1 MSSTSNTLLEK
12 TLLELYYRGR
22 EQELNRIYPR
32 VLALLT
38 YHMIGMNQ
46 GIEALKVLKNG
57 KVRLSVWADREIC
70 LPDEIKTV
78 VQTLQA
84 DDRTETMEWLE
95 KIKDSFDYLFIPVLS
110 FSLVSQL
117 IQFNDDHPFVRLILW
132 SLLSG
137 KRVAALTA
145 GADPYN
151 KTWGEQ
157 RLHQGSPLLKQ
168 ELRKQMERLRGYGV
182 LLIEISQMEEW
193 LAADVRRKKKVITS
207 EDIQSL
213 VLNKQQR
220 LIVPGDTIVTPL
232 AADLAEE
239 SRIQIDRE

>member
-1 MSSTSNTLLEK
+1 MMRRKLLEK
-12 TLLELYYRGR
+12 TFLELYYRGR
-22 EQELNRIYPR
+22 EHELDRIYPR

-46 GIEALKVLKNG
+46 GIEALKILKDEN
-57 KVRLSVWADREIC
+57 VRLSVWADREIY
-70 LPDEIKTV
+70 LPHELKNV
-78 VQTLQA
+78 VQTLQI
-84 DDRTETMEWLE
+84 DDRTRTMEWLE
-95 KIKDSFDYLFIPVLS
+95 NIKESFDYLFIPVLS

-117 IQFNDDHPFVRLILW
+117 IWFNDDHPFVRLILW

-137 KRVAALTA
+137 KRVAALSA

-157 RLHQGSPLLKQ
+157 GFNRGSPLLKQ
-168 ELRKQMERLRGYGV
+168 ELRKQLERLRGFGV
-182 LLIEISQMEEW
+182 SVIESSQIPDW
-193 LAADVRRKKKVITS
+193 LATGVHRKKKVITS

-213 VLNKQQR
+213 LLNKQQR
-220 LIVPGDTIVTPL
+220 LVVTRDTIVTPL